1 MSNSSGFFVSIY
13 LEISPTGLLRQHLS
27 LTKKTPTLVGTTMSK
42 LKIAV
47 QKSGRLHDDSMKLLS
62 DVGISI
68 DNGKDQ
74 LKASAKNFPLEV
86 FYLRNGDIPQYLR
99 DGVVDAA
106 IIGENI
112 LVEKGNDISV
122 VEKLGFSTCK
132 VSIAV
137 PKSFKYKSFKDLEG
151 KRIATSYPNTVNQFL
166 EKNKISAQLH
176 IINGSVE
183 IAPNIGLA
191 DAIVDIVS
199 SGSTLF
205 KNNLKEVEVLL
216 KSEAVLAASPLI
228 SASDEAILKRLQFRF
243 QSVLKGRQS
252 KYVLLNAPNDKL
264 DKIISVLPGMR
275 SPTVLPLA
283 QEGWSSIHSVITK
296 NEFWDVIDD
305 LKANGAEGIL
315 VCPIENMVV

>member
-1 MSNSSGFFVSIY
+1 
-13 LEISPTGLLRQHLS
+13 
-27 LTKKTPTLVGTTMSK
+27 MSK
-42 LKIAV
+42 LKIAI
-47 QKSGRLHDDSMKLLS
+47 QKSGRLNEDSMKILK

-86 FYLRNGDIPQYLR
+86 FYLRNGDIPQYLK
-99 DGVVDAA
+99 DGVVDVA
-106 IIGENI
+106 IIGENV
-112 LVEKGNDISV
+112 LVEKGQDITV
-122 VEKLGFSTCK
+122 AEKLGFSSCK
-132 VSIAV
+132 VSVAI
-137 PKSFKYKSFKDLEG
+137 PKGKSYNSIKDLEG

-166 EKNKISAQLH
+166 KDNNVNANLH

-205 KNNLKEVEVLL
+205 KNNLKEVEVIL
-216 KSEAVLAASPLI
+216 KSEAVLAVSPQI
-228 SASDEAILKRLQFRF
+228 STENQAVLNKLQFRL
-243 QSVLKGRQS
+243 QSVLKARNS
-252 KYVLLNAPNDKL
+252 RYVLLNASNNKVD
-264 DKIISVLPGMR
+264 DIINILPGMK

-283 QEGWSSIHSVITK
+283 EEGWSSLHSVIDK
-296 NEFWDVIDD
+296 NDFWEIIDE

-315 VCPIENMVV
+315 VCPIENMVL

>member
-1 MSNSSGFFVSIY
+1 MS
-13 LEISPTGLLRQHLS
+13 T
-27 LTKKTPTLVGTTMSK
+27 

-47 QKSGRLHDDSMKLLS
+47 QKSGRLNQDSLKILKEI
-62 DVGISI
+62 GISI

-74 LKASAKNFPLEV
+74 LKASARNFPLEV

-106 IIGENI
+106 IIGENV
-112 LVEKGNDISV
+112 LVEKGDDIAV
-122 VEKLGFSTCK
+122 VEKLGFSKCR

-137 PKSFKYKSFKDLEG
+137 PKSSGAKRLKDLEG
-151 KRIATSYPNTVNQFL
+151 KKIATSYPNTVNQFL
-166 EKNKISAQLH
+166 SKNGVNANLH

-191 DAIVDIVS
+191 DGICDIVS

-205 KNNLKEVEVLL
+205 KNGLKEIEVLL
-216 KSEAVLAASPLI
+216 KSEAVLATSPKI
-228 SASDEAILKRLQFRF
+228 SSENQTIIDKIQFRLK
-243 QSVLKGRQS
+243 SVLRGRQN

-264 DKIISVLPGMR
+264 DKIVNILPGMN
-275 SPTVLPLA
+275 SPTILPLA
-283 QEGWSSIHSVITK
+283 KEGWSSLHSVINK
-296 NEFWDVIDD
+296 NDFWNVIDE

-315 VCPIENMVV
+315 VCPIENMVL